1 MLSLLIHGVK
11 YILMICK
18 TKIDDS
24 FPMEQFIIQGY
35 CTICRLNRNDRVGG
49 VMLIVKENLLNSC
62 LNKCC
67 FPIEIEIFCIEINLQ
82 KKKWLFF
89 CYYNPH
95 KHLLKNHLFQI
106 DSVVNRHSNTYEKLI
121 IIGDFNVE
129 ISDLK
134 MESFCTKNNPKCII
148 NEPTFNKNPD
158 NLTSA
163 SNLRLGFWRYFFFW
177 VVLWLHTQFL
187 PPSFP
192 FIFEEELK
200 LI

>member
-1 MLSLLIHGVK
+1 
-11 YILMICK
+11 MICK

-49 VMLIVKENLLNSC
+49 VMLIAKENLLNSC

-82 KKKWLFF
+82 KKKLLFF

-121 IIGDFNVE
+121 I
-129 ISDLK
+129 
-134 MESFCTKNNPKCII
+134 
-148 NEPTFNKNPD
+148 
-158 NLTSA
+158 
-163 SNLRLGFWRYFFFW
+163 
-177 VVLWLHTQFL
+177 
-187 PPSFP
+187 
-192 FIFEEELK
+192 
-200 LI
+200 